1 MPYFCR
7 YQYRMLRFLLLL
19 LLVSGLAFNAQNAP
33 RTWHDELGFN
43 AVNTVCKSGNYIF
56 AANYNGLIYFNQ
68 SDRIP
73 KRLNRSNGLYETG
86 IVLLRANPFNGKVL
100 VVYDNAHID
109 VIDPDFEITPMPDLR
124 LKTING
130 KKVIREITF
139 YKQYAYLACGFGI
152 VVIDTDKLEV
162 NDTYFIGKRGA
173 DLDIIQVALNDTIM
187 YAASTQGLLHCT
199 YKIKYPGDYRNW
211 NWDTV
216 SVNSK
221 QLSGIVNCNK
231 TFFISYNLGDTSN
244 QPSLYK
250 RELSK
255 WQPFPNI
262 QAPYTHLIL
271 KLHAA
276 DSLLGIIDDY
286 SIKAVHS
293 KFGTT
298 PIQINS
304 FNGTAT
310 YYSIQDGIIIKDNT
324 SNLCAWVADINVGI
338 YSSLGNYPYYNQV
351 PVKLSGMNGRTAG
364 NIDIYK
370 GKVRISPSYLSN
382 AGVYNAIR
390 RGISSKLDSIWV
402 YTETRDVN
410 AAALVDVCS
419 VLTDR
424 LDTSVFWVGTWF
436 YGIQKY
442 KNNTCIKYYN
452 NANTPAM
459 PQILP
464 KEPRCTGLTMD
475 GAGNLWFAHSD
486 QKGFLSVI
494 QRDGTFLNFEFDA
507 ARFTRKT
514 LADKNGFIWALH
526 ERDGGLTVYNANGF
540 NPPLK
545 GINYHV
551 LTKDIGNGNLESNA
565 IYAIAEDLNGQIWIG
580 TGAGI
585 RVFYNP
591 QNLFNSNSVI
601 DAQPIKIVQDG
612 NVEYL
617 LGREA
622 VTAICVD
629 GANNK
634 WVGTLSGG
642 VYCFSPDGQ
651 TQLYHFTSENSALY
665 SNTILDLNYDIQ
677 SGNLY
682 VQSENGLQRYQ
693 SIYTIGQQQLN
704 QLNVY
709 PNPVKPG
716 FLGTVMIRNLIDQAQ
731 VRITDENGFLVWEST
746 SNGGQLEWGLL
757 DYNSKPVAA
766 GVYLIQV
773 TDTYGTISAVEK
785 ILVLR

>member
-1 MPYFCR
+1 
-7 YQYRMLRFLLLL
+7 MLRHLFLLFTLGGILL
-19 LLVSGLAFNAQNAP
+19 TAQNAP

-43 AVNTVCKSGNYIF
+43 SVNSVCKSGNYIF
-56 AANYNGLIYFNQ
+56 TSNYNGLIYFNQ
-68 SDRIP
+68 ADRIP
-73 KRLNRSNGLYETG
+73 KQLNRSNGLYETG

-100 VVYDNAHID
+100 VVYDNAHVD
-109 VIDPDFEITPMPDLR
+109 VIDADFEINPMPDLR

-139 YKQYAYLACGFGI
+139 YKQFAYLACGFGI

-162 NDTYFIGKRGA
+162 SDTYFIGKRGA
-173 DLDIIQVALNDTIM
+173 DLDVLQVALNDSLM
-187 YAASTQGLLHCT
+187 YAASTQGLLYCS
-199 YKIKYPGDYRNW
+199 YKSKYPGDYRNW
-211 NWDTV
+211 NWDTLLIKP
-216 SVNSK
+216 K
-221 QLSGIVNCNK
+221 QLSGIVHCNK
-231 TFFISYNLGDTSN
+231 SFFVSYNFGDTSN
-244 QPSLYK
+244 QTSLYK
-250 RELSK
+250 KRSSAWE
-255 WQPFPNI
+255 PFPNA
-262 QAPYTHLIL
+262 QKPYSHLIL

-286 SIKAVHS
+286 SIKALHTRN
-293 KFGTT
+293 GAT

-304 FNGTAT
+304 YNGTAS
-310 YYSIQDGIIIKDNT
+310 YYSIQDGIILKDNT
-324 SNLCAWVADINVGI
+324 SNLCAWVADVNFGL
-338 YSSLGNYPYYNQV
+338 YSSLGNFPYFNQL
-351 PVKLSGMNGRTAG
+351 PVKYAGMYGRTAG

-390 RGISSKLDSIWV
+390 RGISSKIDSTWV
-402 YTETRDVN
+402 YTETRDLN
-410 AAALVDVCS
+410 ALPLVDVCS

-424 LDTSVFWVGTWF
+424 LDTSVYWVGSWF

-442 KNNTCIKYYN
+442 KNNTCVNYYI

-464 KEPRCTGLTMD
+464 KEPRCTGLSMD
-475 GAGNLWFAHSD
+475 GNGNLWFAHSD

-494 QRDGTFLNFEFDA
+494 KRDGTFINFEFDA
-507 ARFTRKT
+507 PRFTRKSF
-514 LADKNGFIWALH
+514 ADKNGYVWALH

-540 NPPLK
+540 QKPLK
-545 GINYHV
+545 GVNYYV

-565 IYAIAEDLNGQIWIG
+565 VYAIAEDQNGQIWIG
-580 TGAGI
+580 TGAGL

-591 QNLFNSNSVI
+591 QSLFNSNPVL

-622 VTAICVD
+622 VTSICVD

-642 VYCFSPDGQ
+642 VYCFSSDGQ

-665 SNTILDLNYDIQ
+665 SNTIIDLNYDIQ
-677 SGNLY
+677 SGNLF
-682 VQSENGLQRYQ
+682 VQTENGLQRYQ
-693 SIYTIGQQQLN
+693 SLYTIGQQQLN
-704 QLNVY
+704 ALQMY

-716 FLGTVMIRNLIDQAQ
+716 YSGTVIIQNLIDQAR
-731 VRITDENGFLVWEST
+731 VRITDENGFLVWSSI
-746 SNGGQLEWGLL
+746 SNGGQLEWNLL
-757 DYNSKPVAA
+757 DLYSKPVAS
-766 GVYLIQV
+766 GVYLVQV
-773 TDTYGTISAVEK
+773 CDTYGTVSAIEK